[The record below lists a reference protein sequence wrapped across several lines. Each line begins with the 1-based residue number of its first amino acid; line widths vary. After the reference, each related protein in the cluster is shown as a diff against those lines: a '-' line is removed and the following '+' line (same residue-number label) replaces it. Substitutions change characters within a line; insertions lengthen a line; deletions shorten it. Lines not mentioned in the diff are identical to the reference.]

1 MLKTNIKIPT
11 RNISQRV
18 KLITNLHSDEVKLL
32 ESDVVMYE
40 EYFVFLLWWIIS
52 LLSLKKMGL
61 ICEYLEMGGF

>member
-32 ESDVVMYE
+32 ESDVLKYE
-40 EYFVFLLWWIIS
+40 EDFVFLLWWIIS
-52 LLSLKKMGL
+52 LLSLLKKGL

>member
-32 ESDVVMYE
+32 ESDVFKYE
-40 EYFVFLLWWIIS
+40 EDFVFLL
-52 LLSLKKMGL
+52 
-61 ICEYLEMGGF
+61 